1 VTPEPNRSTAR
12 RASVKEQF
20 RREQRGEVVARTR
33 ADVPGAP
40 AQLSCGWLT
49 DVLCQHHSGAAVVA
63 FELGPEF
70 NPPRYSSRRLRVSY
84 NAAGT
89 DAGLPEHL
97 FSKSLPR
104 LTSRTEIGLAGY
116 SASETTFYAT
126 VRPLLTMSVPQ
137 CYYAGYD
144 EESLRVFLLL
154 EDVVHTRQATFG
166 TALDMVIE
174 RPAAE
179 SMVTQM
185 AAYHGAFW
193 GRAGVLADRIPTVLQ
208 AQTNWNDALSYERH
222 SFAAF
227 DYARAVV
234 PDIVFERRTEWH
246 AALMRSKQAD
256 LHTPTTLLHC
266 DTHLGNWYRSGATMG
281 LTDWQAVAVGTWALD
296 VVYAL
301 SIALTVDDRRAWE
314 TGLLALYLDR
324 LGAAGGAAPPFDQAW
339 LAYRQQAFHACG
351 AWLVTHGYG
360 DGRRPVDADICEI
373 NIARAAQAVADL
385 ESFDALPRS

>member
-1 VTPEPNRSTAR
+1 MPESGLATAR
-12 RASVKEQF
+12 RAMVREQF

-40 AQLSCGWLT
+40 SQLSRAWLT
-49 DVLCQHHSGAAVVA
+49 DVLCHDHAGAEVVA

-70 NPPRYSSRRLRVSY
+70 NPPRYSSRHLQVSY
-84 NAAGT
+84 NEAGRG
-89 DAGLPEHL
+89 AGLPEQI
-97 FSKSLPR
+97 FTKSLPR

-126 VRPLLTMSVPQ
+126 VRPLLTMNAPQ

-144 EESLRVFLLL
+144 DESLRVFLLL

-166 TALDMVIE
+166 TALDMVID

-193 GRAGVLADRIPTVLQ
+193 GRADALADRIPTVLH
-208 AQTNWNDALSYERH
+208 AQTSWNDALAYEQH
-222 SFAAF
+222 SSAAF
-227 DYARAVV
+227 DYARAMV
-234 PDIVFERRTEWH
+234 PDTVFERRAEWH

-281 LTDWQAVAVGTWALD
+281 LTDWQAVGLGTWALD

-324 LGAAGGAAPPFDQAW
+324 LGAAGGAPPSFHQAW

-360 DGRRPVDADICEI
+360 DGRRPVDSDICEI
-373 NIARAAQAVADL
+373 NIARTAQAVADL
-385 ESFDALPRS
+385 ESFDALPRA